1 VSHAD
6 QSEDRWVRRM
16 IGYHDNLLARANL
29 RRRRLLDTTNSEDRV
44 MAAPAISGLSMPAA
58 ASGKA
63 ML

>member
-1 VSHAD
+1 
-6 QSEDRWVRRM
+6 M
-16 IGYHDNLLARANL
+16 IGYHDNLLTRANL